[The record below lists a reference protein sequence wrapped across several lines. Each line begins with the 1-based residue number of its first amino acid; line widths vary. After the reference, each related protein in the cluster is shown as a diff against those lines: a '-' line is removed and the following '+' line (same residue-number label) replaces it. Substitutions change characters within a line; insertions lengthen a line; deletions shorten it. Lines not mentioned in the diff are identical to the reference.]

1 MTDRD
6 DWLAWRRGG
15 LGASDIAALMGISPW
30 ASPWSVWADKC
41 GLLPPEPEN
50 EYMAAGRWLERAIGP
65 WFEDVTGLAVAGE
78 QMWCT
83 HKQNDWARCTP
94 DGFVFDVPPGAL
106 LSQGA
111 DAVAMDIAHGPFEVK
126 VLGFG
131 KRWDP
136 IPPYYQA
143 QGQWQMYVTDM
154 PKCFFAVLHG
164 RRLEVYELDRDPADI
179 EFMVERAECF
189 WRDHV
194 LAGVPRPPMP
204 ATPPPGPSLRST
216 PRARLTRLR
225 FSPGS
230 SRRGASPTAV
240 VGPPRR
246 ARSTP
251 PTSCVRCSGTTR
263 KEPWAA
269 AGSSRCA
276 ARRHPAP
283 VTPAATRPSPTRSE
297 SFAITPP
304 RRADDRP

>member
-194 LAGVPRPPMP
+194 LAGVPP
-204 ATPPPGPSLRST
+204 ATDASDATTRAIAAVYAESTPDSVEIQSGFVEAWRIAYGSRRAAQESEKYAANKLRALLRDHEEGTVGGRRVISLRSQT
-216 PRARLTRLR
+216 TSRTCHACGHKTESDPFRVLR
-225 FSPGS
+225 YHAPKE
-230 SRRGASPTAV
+230 SR
-240 VGPPRR
+240 
-246 ARSTP
+246 
-251 PTSCVRCSGTTR
+251 
-263 KEPWAA
+263 
-269 AGSSRCA
+269 
-276 ARRHPAP
+276 
-283 VTPAATRPSPTRSE
+283 
-297 SFAITPP
+297 
-304 RRADDRP
+304 